1 MMEFRA
7 LLLTDVV
14 DSTKLSEALGD
25 AAMAE
30 LWAAHDRVA
39 RDLLPVWRG
48 REIDKTDGLLL
59 MFEEAADA
67 VGYAIAY
74 HRALA
79 LLSVPLKAR
88 AGVHVGAVLLRENPA
103 SDVARGA
110 KPLEVEGIAKPVAA
124 RVMALAQ
131 GGQTL
136 LTVEARAALGPTS
149 LRLVSHGHWRVKG
162 IAEPF
167 EVFEV
172 GGTAAPFTPP
182 PAIGSKGY
190 RVTLNDDHW
199 LPVARVRHS
208 LPAERDAFVGRRDAL
223 LELARRFAG
232 GARLVS
238 VVGMGGSGK
247 TRLVTRYAWT
257 WLGDFPGGG
266 WFCDLSA
273 ARSVDGVVRAVA
285 DAFDV
290 PLGKDSPVA
299 QLGNVIAARG
309 ACLVILDN
317 FEQVSRYAEETLGR
331 WLDRAG
337 EARFLVTSREVL
349 GLPGEEALP
358 LPPLPLADAAALF
371 VRRAESAQA
380 DFRPNAQDQAAI
392 APLVKLLDGLP
403 LAIEL
408 AAARVRGLPP
418 RVLLARMSERFS
430 LLASSGGRHDRQAT
444 LRAAFDW
451 SWDLLLPAERAA
463 LAQLSVFEGGFTLEA
478 AEAILD
484 LSVFGAAPWPTDV
497 VHSLVDKSFVRR
509 LGDGRFDL
517 LVSMQ
522 EYAAEH
528 LRTPE
533 HFVGSGPQ
541 AMAAAQARHAAYFAA
556 LGEQRAVAGGCV
568 EVDNLVVAC
577 RRAAAAGQA
586 DTAAG
591 ALEGAWAALK
601 LRGPFNAGV
610 ELALSV
616 RAMSRLTLVAIAS
629 VERIAGS
636 ALQASGRVA
645 EAQAHLEAALNAS
658 REARDQRCEARVL
671 NELGDLYRNEGR
683 VDEARTHLTLALTL
697 ARACADRMV
706 ECAAL
711 NGLGSVNIA
720 TGHFDAGR
728 RDYEAALGL
737 AREMG
742 DRQWEGGILGNL
754 ATANAEL
761 GRMDEAR
768 ADYEAGLAAA
778 HEAGDKH
785 WEGNTLC
792 NLGLLHFEQGRM
804 DDALEQLD
812 AALDVARAIGHKRLE
827 CIVVCNLGLVHEAQG
842 RHDDARAGYEA
853 ALAVARALT
862 DRRSEGQVLGYLGR
876 LHARQGRLNEARRSL
891 DAGEALLREVSDRV
905 SLGILL
911 CSRAEAEHL
920 GGAQPAARTAQA
932 EAWALATQARA
943 GPESELGVCLA
954 RVNAL
959 LGGHAMS

>member
-1 MMEFRA
+1 MMEVRA

-25 AAMAE
+25 AAMAA

-39 RDLLPVWRG
+39 RDLLATYGG
-48 REIDKTDGLLL
+48 REIDKTDGMLLL
-59 MFEEAADA
+59 FESAADA
-67 VGYAIAY
+67 VSYALAY

-79 LLSVPLKAR
+79 ALATPLMAR
-88 AGVHVGAVLLRENPA
+88 AGLHVGPVILRENNA
-103 SDVARGA
+103 ADVARGA
-110 KPLEVEGIAKPVAA
+110 KPLEVEGIAKPIAA
-124 RVMALAQ
+124 RVMAHAQ

-136 LTVEARAALGPTS
+136 LTAEARAALGPTS
-149 LRLVSHGHWRVKG
+149 LRIVSHGHWRVKG
-162 IAEPF
+162 IAQPF

-172 GGTAAPFTPP
+172 GGAAAPFTPP

-190 RVTLNDDHW
+190 RVTLKDDQW
-199 LPVARVRHS
+199 LPVAQVRHS

-232 GARLVS
+232 GARLIS

-257 WLGDFPGGG
+257 WLGDFPGGA
-266 WFCDLSA
+266 WFCDLAA
-273 ARSVDGVVRAVA
+273 ARSLDGVVRAVA
-285 DAFDV
+285 DALDV
-290 PLGKDSPVA
+290 PLGKENPVV
-299 QLGNVIAARG
+299 QLGNAIAGRG

-380 DFRPNAQDQAAI
+380 DFGPSAQDQDAI

-408 AAARVRGLPP
+408 AAARVRVLPP
-418 RVLLARMSERFS
+418 RMLLARMSERFS
-430 LLASSGGRHDRQAT
+430 LLASSGRRHDRQAT
-444 LRAAFDW
+444 LRATFDW
-451 SWDLLLPAERAA
+451 SWDLLLPAERAS

-478 AEAILD
+478 AEALLD
-484 LSVFGAAPWPTDV
+484 MSAFGAAPWPTDV
-497 VHSLVDKSFVRR
+497 VQSLVEKSFVRR

-522 EYAAEH
+522 DYAAEH

-541 AMAAAQARHAAYFAA
+541 ALAAAQARHAAYFAA
-556 LGEQRAVAGGCV
+556 LGEQRAVAGGCA

-586 DTAAG
+586 DTATG

-601 LRGPFNAGV
+601 LRGPFNAGA
-610 ELALSV
+610 EMALSV
-616 RAMSRLTLVAIAS
+616 RAISSLTLVAIAS

-683 VDEARTHLTLALTL
+683 IEDARTHLTLALTL
-697 ARACADRMV
+697 ARSCADRMV

-720 TGHFDAGR
+720 TGHLDAGR
-728 RDYEAALGL
+728 GDYEAALGL

-742 DRQWEGGILGNL
+742 DRLWEGGILGNL
-754 ATANAEL
+754 GSVNAEL

-778 HEAGDKH
+778 HEAGDKR

-792 NLGLLHFEQGRM
+792 NLGLLHYEQGRM

-812 AALDVARAIGHKRLE
+812 AALDVARAIGHTRLE
-827 CIVVCNLGLVHEAQG
+827 CIVLCNLGLVHEAQG

-853 ALAVARALT
+853 ALAVARALA

-876 LHARQGRLNEARRSL
+876 LHARQGRLIEARRSL
-891 DAGEALLREVSDRV
+891 DASEVLLREVSDRV

-920 GGAQPAARTAQA
+920 GDAHAAARTALA
-932 EAWALATQARA
+932 EARTLATQARA

-954 RVNAL
+954 RANAL